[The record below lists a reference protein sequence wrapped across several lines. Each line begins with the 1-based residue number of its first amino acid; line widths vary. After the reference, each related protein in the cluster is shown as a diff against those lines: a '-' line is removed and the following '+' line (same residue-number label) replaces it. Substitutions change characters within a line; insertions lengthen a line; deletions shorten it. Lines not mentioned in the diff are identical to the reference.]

1 MSDDNTN
8 TAIDAG
14 ESQSVTETENHETDT
29 ISVDNG
35 ATPSVE
41 IREGKTFIDGN
52 RVFTKAEK
60 DAIAKVASRETEAQI
75 LRELGVDSLQ
85 SVKQVVRQL
94 QTANIDSEGEAS
106 LDISALKNAVAKKE
120 QTVAELKA
128 ELEAVK
134 SQYVLDN
141 HIGKLK
147 SNMPNNWTESQKES
161 VVKLM
166 RADNMLRVEGQS
178 FHIVDNEDFLTLD
191 DGTPDYNNAVR
202 TVGNRLGLPFSK
214 SGVATVDAQSKPV
227 DNRDVS
233 TKAINEERLKTDNRY
248 RDAYV
253 ALRRTK
259 MNLDRSQITNK
270 MIEDQMARSQVGS
283 FGTRQLGVPKR

>member
-1 MSDDNTN
+1 MSEDNTY
-8 TAIDAG
+8 TAVDAG

-29 ISVDNG
+29 ISVDND
-35 ATPSVE
+35 ATPIVE

-75 LRELGVDSLQ
+75 LKELGVDSLQ

-94 QTANIDSEGEAS
+94 QTANIDGEGESS
-106 LDISALKNAVAKKE
+106 LDVNALKNAVAKKE

-141 HIGKLK
+141 HISRLK
-147 SNMPNNWTESQKES
+147 SNMPTNWTESQKDS

-166 RADNMLRVEGQS
+166 RADNMFRVEGQS

-214 SGVATVDAQSKPV
+214 TGVATVDTQSKPV
-227 DNRDVS
+227 DNRDAS
-233 TKAINEERLKTDNRY
+233 TKAINEDRLKSDNRY

-270 MIEDQMARSQVGS
+270 MIEDHMAKLQVGS